1 MYMHM
6 SAMINLLDSN
16 NVYYNNVYFCFM
28 KNMWFIFGFLLQPML
43 AVSWAYFVELVWL
56 QL

>member
-6 SAMINLLDSN
+6 SAMVNLWDSN

-28 KNMWFIFGFLLQPML
+28 KNMWFLFGFLLQPML

>member
-6 SAMINLLDSN
+6 SAMVNLWDSN

-28 KNMWFIFGFLLQPML
+28 KNM
-43 AVSWAYFVELVWL
+43 
-56 QL
+56 